1 VVSGESRP
9 YVTALIVPDW
19 AAVTKKVPGR
29 PEDLVEDQRVIEMIQ
44 QGVDSLNKRVGSWE
58 AIKYFTL
65 LPRAFS
71 EEAGEITP
79 TLKIKRK
86 VIAQRYAPQIDSM
99 YAAKKKPS

>member
-1 VVSGESRP
+1 VIIGESKP

-19 AAVTKKVPGR
+19 AAVTKRVPGR
-29 PEDLVEDQRVIEMIQ
+29 PEDLIKDERVIALIDKTVD
-44 QGVDSLNKRVGSWE
+44 GVNKRVGSWE

-65 LPRAFS
+65 LPRAFT

-86 VIAQRYAPQIDSM
+86 VIAQKYADQIESM
-99 YAAKKKPS
+99 YERKR